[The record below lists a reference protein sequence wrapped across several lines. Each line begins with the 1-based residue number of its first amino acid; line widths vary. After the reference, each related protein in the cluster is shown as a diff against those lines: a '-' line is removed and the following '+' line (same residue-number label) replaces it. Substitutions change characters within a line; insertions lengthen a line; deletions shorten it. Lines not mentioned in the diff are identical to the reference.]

1 MTKRKRILWSL
12 SEVKLVVDK
21 VLQLLNTNRVVTIT
35 ERDLIEKLAVA
46 QILVLPVDRQRSFD
60 KVRSF
65 WSAAHRPATKRAPY
79 GGDLVGSL
87 RAALTSNGWK
97 LADGVY
103 HKLGE
108 SGILRVNK
116 PTRIEL
122 PVRESTVWEFAE
134 AGASTVKPP
143 EVRQTEIPLAA
154 TVSPEELPDIPGRSL
169 TEARAFERWYAD
181 NQSSRGSV
189 TESCAA
195 WKAGIAHAREEQ
207 DSPPAPKSMGALW
220 EKVGEQLFSALDL
233 LNSRLDK
240 VEANQERILGELNNT
255 SDFDTLLTD
264 EVDELRKEVQ
274 QINEGVKVELKTPPR
289 ADQWRA
295 GSNVVAVTI
304 IGLRDRDTAL
314 VNAKLKGVP
323 GAENLN
329 LRFIPASRS
338 PCPLSADYALVMRW
352 VSHPWYNQAKEA
364 VKDKANC
371 IFLSHSG
378 ISSVVQEL
386 SKIVDV
392 ESQRRNQRTS

>member
-1 MTKRKRILWSL
+1 M

-154 TVSPEELPDIPGRSL
+154 TVSS
-169 TEARAFERWYAD
+169 
-181 NQSSRGSV
+181 SV

>member
-1 MTKRKRILWSL
+1 
-12 SEVKLVVDK
+12 
-21 VLQLLNTNRVVTIT
+21 
-35 ERDLIEKLAVA
+35 
-46 QILVLPVDRQRSFD
+46 
-60 KVRSF
+60 
-65 WSAAHRPATKRAPY
+65 
-79 GGDLVGSL
+79 
-87 RAALTSNGWK
+87 
-97 LADGVY
+97 
-103 HKLGE
+103 
-108 SGILRVNK
+108 
-116 PTRIEL
+116 
-122 PVRESTVWEFAE
+122 
-134 AGASTVKPP
+134 
-143 EVRQTEIPLAA
+143 
-154 TVSPEELPDIPGRSL
+154 
-169 TEARAFERWYAD
+169 
-181 NQSSRGSV
+181 
-189 TESCAA
+189 
-195 WKAGIAHAREEQ
+195 
-207 DSPPAPKSMGALW
+207 MGALW